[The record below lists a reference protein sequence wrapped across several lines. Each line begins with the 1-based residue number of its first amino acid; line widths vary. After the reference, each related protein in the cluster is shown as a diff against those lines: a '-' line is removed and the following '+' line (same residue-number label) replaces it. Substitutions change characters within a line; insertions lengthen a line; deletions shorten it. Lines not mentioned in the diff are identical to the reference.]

1 MKETRFCPPV
11 KAWLETCHLEDSIRC
26 AEVMGGGQKS
36 SQTERQPLA
45 LALVT
50 FGAGNA
56 GDNPLPLM
64 GNFGAIHDSINLYT
78 SLF

>member
-1 MKETRFCPPV
+1 MKETCFCPPV
-11 KAWLETCHLEDSIRC
+11 KAWLKTCQLEDSIRWTD
-26 AEVMGGGQKS
+26 VMVGGQKS

-45 LALVT
+45 LALGT

-56 GDNPLPLM
+56 GDKPLPLV
-64 GNFGAIHDSINLYT
+64 GNFGAIHNSINFYT